1 MFFMLLSKYVFYWV
15 IIFVLPLFIFYL
27 YFLLV
32 LFVLRFVCN
41 CGIILIVRYYTNES
55 INVPVHRSVPRY
67 YTNENINVPLH
78 RSVPRYY
85 TNESINVPVH
95 RSVPDVKLESVMN
108 DYSDI
113 IIMPGR
119 NYDRLNNV
127 TMFFY

>member
-1 MFFMLLSKYVFYWV
+1 MFL
-15 IIFVLPLFIFYL
+15 FYL

-32 LFVLRFVCN
+32 LFVLRFVCS
-41 CGIILIVRYYTNES
+41 CGIILIV
-55 INVPVHRSVPRY
+55 
-67 YTNENINVPLH
+67 
-78 RSVPRYY
+78 RYY

-119 NYDRLNNV
+119 NYDRLNDV
-127 TMFFY
+127 TMFFLLIKNMVVFLL